1 MDFMD
6 GVEGSKKGYGLM
18 DEVVWMSTI
27 SGHGIWMEMF
37 DKKAYNGIWYGI
49 SWWRSLRTFSCGK
62 VLL

>member
-1 MDFMD
+1 MGRKGERKIWHIYSMDFMD

-37 DKKAYNGIWYGI
+37 DKKGI
-49 SWWRSLRTFSCGK
+49 
-62 VLL
+62 